1 MRRMKALFV
10 TAAMLLAMPAQAD
23 SWKDSPEIKA
33 LYEQAKKEGQVMV
46 WGTARAEV
54 EWIPAAFNAMF
65 PGIEVQFL
73 GDNDIATKAI
83 AEARAGRH
91 TIDVYWSSLTASLPV
106 VQRDLIGVTDWAPFG
121 IAKANLGFDG
131 RMALTSNIAYAFAYN
146 TEHVKKEDLIK
157 DWSEATNPK
166 YKSKMTASLFL
177 LPRMIGGLSLAW
189 GKDKA
194 AQFARDLMANSDLLL
209 TRAPREPMLQ
219 SGERLY
225 GLGEVDSLVR
235 QWTRTGMKIDHVIP
249 QPVVLGQFGSMV
261 MAKAPHPAA
270 AKLLAGFMATPE
282 GKKAKE
288 TATSQTDYGPNGTS
302 DLAKQIHS
310 GKVQVVFD
318 TLDNMTQREAAI
330 REFGPIIAGQR

>member
-1 MRRMKALFV
+1 MRSLKTLCLI
-10 TAAMLLAMPAQAD
+10 AAIAIATPAAAQ
-23 SWKDSPEIKA
+23 WKDSPEIKA
-33 LYEQAKKEGQVMV
+33 LYEAAKKEGQAIV

-54 EWIPAAFNAMF
+54 EWIPAAFNATF

-91 TIDVYWSSLTASLPV
+91 QIDVFWSSLTAIMPV
-106 VQRDLIGVTDWAPFG
+106 MQRDLIAVTDWTPFG
-121 IAKANLGFDG
+121 INKAGTGYDG

-146 TEHVKKEDLIK
+146 SEQVKKEDLIK
-157 DWSEATNPK
+157 DWGEATDPK
-166 YKSKMTASLFL
+166 YKGKMTASLFL

-235 QWTRTGMKIDHVIP
+235 QWTRSGMKIDSVIP
-249 QPVVLGQFGSMV
+249 QPVVLGQFGSTV
-261 MAKAPHPAA
+261 MAKAPHPNA
-270 AKLLAGFMATPE
+270 AKLLAGWMASPE

-288 TATSQTDYGPNGTS
+288 TATSQTDYGPTGTS
-302 DLAKQIHS
+302 ELAKIIHS

-318 TLDNMTQREAAI
+318 TLENMSQREAAI

>member
-1 MRRMKALFV
+1 MRRLMALCV
-10 TAAMLLAMPAQAD
+10 VAAAAWAAPAQAQ
-23 SWKDSPEIKA
+23 WKDSPEIKA
-33 LYEQAKKEGQVMV
+33 LYEAAKKEGQVVV

-65 PGIEVQFL
+65 PGIDVQFL

-91 TIDVYWSSLTASLPV
+91 QIDVYWSSLTASLPV
-106 VQRDLIGVTDWAPFG
+106 VQRDLIGATDWTPFG
-121 IAKANLGFDG
+121 ITRSNLGFDG
-131 RMALTSNIAYAFAYN
+131 KMAFTSNIAYAFAYN
-146 TEHVKKEDLIK
+146 NEQVKQEDLIK

-166 YKSKMTASLFL
+166 YKGKMTASLFL

-225 GLGEVDSLVR
+225 GLGEVYSLAR
-235 QWTRTGMKIDHVIP
+235 QWKRSGMKIDSVIP

-261 MAKAPHPAA
+261 MAKPPHPNAA
-270 AKLLAGFMATPE
+270 RLLAGFMASPE

-288 TATSQTDYGPNGTS
+288 TATSQTDYGPNGSS
-302 DLAKQIHS
+302 DLARLIHS

-318 TLDNMTQREAAI
+318 TLDNMAQREAAI

>member
-1 MRRMKALFV
+1 MRPLKALCLF
-10 TAAMLLAMPAQAD
+10 AAVAFAMPAAAQ
-23 SWKDSPEIKA
+23 WKDTPAVKA
-33 LYEQAKKEGQVMV
+33 LYEAAKKEGQVIV
-46 WGTARAEV
+46 WGTARTEV

-91 TIDVYWSSLTASLPV
+91 QIDVFWSSLTAIMPV
-106 VQRDLIGVTDWAPFG
+106 MQRDLIGVTDWAPFG
-121 IAKANLGFDG
+121 ISKASTGYDG
-131 RMALTSNIAYAFAYN
+131 KMAFTSNIAYAFAYN
-146 TEHVKKEDLIK
+146 SERVKKEDLIK

-166 YKSKMTASLFL
+166 YKGKMAASLFL

-209 TRAPREPMLQ
+209 TRAPRDPMIQ

-235 QWTRTGMKIDHVIP
+235 QWTRSGMKIDHVIP
-249 QPVVLGQFGSMV
+249 QPVVLGQFGSTV
-261 MAKAPHPAA
+261 MAKAPHPNA

-288 TATSQTDYGPNGTS
+288 TATSQTDYGPTGTS
-302 DLAKQIHS
+302 ELAKLIHS

-318 TLDNMTQREAAI
+318 SLENMNQREAAI

>member
-10 TAAMLLAMPAQAD
+10 TAAVLLAMPAQAS

-189 GKDKA
+189 GRDKA

-235 QWTRTGMKIDHVIP
+235 QWTRSGMKIDHVIP

-270 AKLLAGFMATPE
+270 AKLLAGFMASPE

-288 TATSQTDYGPNGTS
+288 IATSQTDYGPNGTS

>member
-1 MRRMKALFV
+1 
-10 TAAMLLAMPAQAD
+10 
-23 SWKDSPEIKA
+23 
-33 LYEQAKKEGQVMV
+33 
-46 WGTARAEV
+46 
-54 EWIPAAFNAMF
+54 
-65 PGIEVQFL
+65 
-73 GDNDIATKAI
+73 
-83 AEARAGRH
+83 
-91 TIDVYWSSLTASLPV
+91 

-121 IAKANLGFDG
+121 IAKSSLGFDG
-131 RMALTSNIAYAFAYN
+131 KMAFTSNIAYAFAYN
-146 TEHVKKEDLIK
+146 SEQVKKEDLIK

-166 YKSKMTASLFL
+166 YKGKMTASLFL

-235 QWTRTGMKIDHVIP
+235 QWTRSGMKIDHVIP

-261 MAKAPHPAA
+261 MAKPPHPNA
-270 AKLLAGFMATPE
+270 AKLLAGFMASPE

-288 TATSQTDYGPNGTS
+288 VATSQTDYGPNGTS
-302 DLAKQIHS
+302 ELAKLINS
-310 GKVQVVFD
+310 GKVQVVLD

>member
-1 MRRMKALFV
+1 MRRLAALCLI
-10 TAAMLLAMPAQAD
+10 AAAAWSAPVHAQ
-23 SWKDSPEIKA
+23 WKDSPEIKA
-33 LYEQAKKEGQVMV
+33 LYEAAKKEGKVIV

-65 PGIEVQFL
+65 PGITVEFL

-91 TIDVYWSSLTASLPV
+91 QIDVYWSSLTASLPV
-106 VQRDLIGVTDWAPFG
+106 VQRDLIGATDWTPFG
-121 IAKANLGFDG
+121 IPKASLGFDG
-131 RMALTSNIAYAFAYN
+131 KMAFTSNIAYAFAYN
-146 TEHVKKEDLIK
+146 SEKVKPEDLIK

-166 YKSKMTASLFL
+166 YKGKMTASLFL

-209 TRAPREPMLQ
+209 TRAPRDPMLQ

-225 GLGEVDSLVR
+225 GLGEVNSLVR
-235 QWTRTGMKIDHVIP
+235 QWTRSGMKIDHVIP

-261 MAKAPHPAA
+261 MAKPPQSKCRQAA
-270 AKLLAGFMATPE
+270 GRVHGHAGRQE
-282 GKKAKE
+282 GE
-288 TATSQTDYGPNGTS
+288 GNR
-302 DLAKQIHS
+302 DLADRLWSERH
-310 GKVQVVFD
+310 
-318 TLDNMTQREAAI
+318 QRA
-330 REFGPIIAGQR
+330 RQS